1 MRQVKPKDELTG
13 EVKPGMPAAT
23 PLWQHHH
30 ILDLD
35 DFTPAEIE
43 LVLKTT
49 DVMKEVLSR
58 PIKKVPTLRGKTV
71 ITLFYEPSTRTRSS
85 FELAAKNLSADVI
98 GLSPQASSAVKGE
111 SLVDTL
117 ATLEA
122 LGADIVVM
130 RHSHSGAP
138 YIAAR
143 HMQASMVNAGD
154 GWHAHPTQ
162 ALLDL
167 YTIREHK
174 GGFKG
179 LKVVII
185 GDIKHSRV
193 ARSNIWGL
201 TAMGAEVSLCSPFTL
216 LPTGLDEEEQHHFPE
231 VSIEPEIEMALGGA
245 DVVITLRLQLERQ
258 QRGLL
263 PSIREYVKL
272 YQLTE
277 TRLAKAK
284 ADAIVLHPGPVN
296 EDIEISSAVVRG
308 PKSVINEQVTNGVAV
323 RMALLY
329 LLAGGSWR

>member
-1 MRQVKPKDELTG
+1 MREVKQKDELAP
-13 EVKPGMPAAT
+13 EVRPEILAT
-23 PLWQHHH
+23 TPVWQHRH

-35 DFTPAEIE
+35 DFAPAEIE

-49 DVMKEVLSR
+49 DAMKEVLSR
-58 PIKKVPTLRGKTV
+58 PIKKVPALRGKTV

-98 GLSPQASSAVKGE
+98 SLSAQASSAVKGE

-117 ATLEA
+117 RTLEA

-143 HMQASMVNAGD
+143 YMRASMVNAGD

-174 GGFKG
+174 VSIKG

-201 TAMGAEVSLCSPFTL
+201 TAMGAEVSVCCPFTL
-216 LPTGLDEEEQHHFPE
+216 LPAGLDVVQHHFPR
-231 VSIEPEIEMALGGA
+231 VHIEPEIETALCGA
-245 DVVITLRLQLERQ
+245 DVVMTLRLQLERQ
-258 QRGLL
+258 QSGLL

-277 TRLAKAK
+277 ARLAKAK

-296 EDIEISSAVVRG
+296 KDIEISLAVAQG
-308 PKSVINEQVTNGVAV
+308 PQSVINEQITNGVAV

-329 LLAGGSWR
+329 LLAGGNR

>member
-1 MRQVKPKDELTG
+1 MREVKQKDELAP
-13 EVKPGMPAAT
+13 EVKPEILAT
-23 PLWQHHH
+23 TPVWQHRH

-35 DFTPAEIE
+35 DFTLAEIE
-43 LVLKTT
+43 LVLETT
-49 DVMKEVLSR
+49 DAMKEVLSR

-98 GLSPQASSAVKGE
+98 SLSAQASSAAKGE

-143 HMQASMVNAGD
+143 YMRASMVNAGD

-174 GGFKG
+174 ESIRG
-179 LKVVII
+179 LKVTII

-201 TAMGAEVSLCSPFTL
+201 TTMGAEVSVCCPFTL
-216 LPTGLDEEEQHHFPE
+216 LPAGLDVVQHHFPE
-231 VSIEPEIEMALGGA
+231 VHIEPEIESALYGA
-245 DVVITLRLQLERQ
+245 DVVMTLRLQQERQ
-258 QRGLL
+258 QSGLL

-277 TRLAKAK
+277 ARLAKAK

-296 EDIEISSAVVRG
+296 KDIEISLAVAQG
-308 PKSVINEQVTNGVAV
+308 PQSVINEQITNGVAV

-329 LLAGGSWR
+329 LLAGGNR

>member
-1 MRQVKPKDELTG
+1 MREVKQKDELAP
-13 EVKPGMPAAT
+13 EVRPEILAT
-23 PLWQHHH
+23 TPVWQHRH

-35 DFTPAEIE
+35 DFAPAEIE
-43 LVLKTT
+43 LVLETT
-49 DVMKEVLSR
+49 DAMKEVLSR
-58 PIKKVPTLRGKTV
+58 PIKKVPVLRGKTV

-98 GLSPQASSAVKGE
+98 SLSAQASSTVKGE

-130 RHSHSGAP
+130 RHSYSGAP
-138 YIAAR
+138 YIATR
-143 HMQASMVNAGD
+143 HMRASMVNAGD

-174 GGFKG
+174 GSIRG

-201 TAMGAEVSLCSPFTL
+201 TAMGAEVSVCCPFTL
-216 LPTGLDEEEQHHFPE
+216 LPAGLDVVQHHFPK
-231 VSIEPEIEMALGGA
+231 VHIEPEIESALCGA
-245 DVVITLRLQLERQ
+245 DVVMTLRLQLERQ
-258 QRGLL
+258 QSGLL

-277 TRLAKAK
+277 ARLAKAK

-296 EDIEISSAVVRG
+296 EDIEISLAVAQG
-308 PKSVINEQVTNGVAV
+308 PQSVINEQITNGVAV

-329 LLAGGSWR
+329 LLAGGSR

>member
-1 MRQVKPKDELTG
+1 MREVKQKDKLAP
-13 EVKPGMPAAT
+13 EVKPEILAT
-23 PLWQHHH
+23 TPVWQHRH

-43 LVLKTT
+43 LVLETT
-49 DVMKEVLSR
+49 DAMKEVLSR

-71 ITLFYEPSTRTRSS
+71 ITLFNEPSTRTRSS

-98 GLSPQASSAVKGE
+98 SLSAQASSAAKGE
-111 SLVDTL
+111 SLVDTIR
-117 ATLEA
+117 TLEA

-143 HMQASMVNAGD
+143 YMRASMVNAGD

-174 GGFKG
+174 ESIRG
-179 LKVVII
+179 LKVTII

-201 TAMGAEVSLCSPFTL
+201 TTMGAEVSVCCPFTL
-216 LPTGLDEEEQHHFPE
+216 LPAGLDVVGHHFPRIH
-231 VSIEPEIEMALGGA
+231 IEPEIESALYGA
-245 DVVITLRLQLERQ
+245 DVVMTLRLQQERQ
-258 QRGLL
+258 QSGLL

-277 TRLAKAK
+277 ARLAKAK

-296 EDIEISSAVVRG
+296 RDIEISLAVAQG
-308 PKSVINEQVTNGVAV
+308 PQSVINEQITNGVAV

-329 LLAGGSWR
+329 LLAGGNR

>member
-1 MRQVKPKDELTG
+1 MREIKQKSELAGGIKPEILAT
-13 EVKPGMPAAT
+13 T
-23 PLWQHHH
+23 PLWQHRH

-71 ITLFYEPSTRTRSS
+71 ATLFYEPSTRTRSS
-85 FELAAKNLSADVI
+85 FELAAKNLSADVVS
-98 GLSPQASSAVKGE
+98 LSTQASSATKGE

-117 ATLEA
+117 GTLEA

-130 RHSHSGAP
+130 RHFHSGAP

-143 HMQASMVNAGD
+143 YMQASMINAGD

-174 GGFKG
+174 GGLKG

-201 TAMGAEVSLCSPFTL
+201 TATGAEVSVCCPFTL
-216 LPTGLDEEEQHHFPE
+216 LPTGLDVAQHHFPKIH
-231 VSIEPEIEMALGGA
+231 IEPEIETALDGA

-258 QRGLL
+258 QNGLL

-284 ADAIVLHPGPVN
+284 ADAVVLHPGPVN
-296 EDIEISSAVVRG
+296 EDIEISSAVVNG
-308 PKSVINEQVTNGVAV
+308 PQSVINEQITNGVAV

-329 LLAGGSWR
+329 LLAGGNK

>member
-1 MRQVKPKDELTG
+1 MREVKQKDELAG
-13 EVKPGMPAAT
+13 EVSPEMPTTT
-23 PLWQHHH
+23 PVWQHRHV
-30 ILDLD
+30 LDLD
-35 DFTPAEIE
+35 DFAPAEIE

-49 DVMKEVLSR
+49 DAMKEVLSR
-58 PIKKVPTLRGKTV
+58 PIKKVPALRGKTV
-71 ITLFYEPSTRTRSS
+71 ITLFYESSTRTRSS
-85 FELAAKNLSADVI
+85 FELAAKNLSADVVS
-98 GLSPQASSAVKGE
+98 LSAKASSVVKGE

-117 ATLEA
+117 RTLEA

-143 HMQASMVNAGD
+143 YMRASMVNAGD

-174 GGFKG
+174 GSISG

-201 TAMGAEVSLCSPFTL
+201 TAMGAEVSVCCPFTL
-216 LPTGLDEEEQHHFPE
+216 LPAGLDEEGHHFPK
-231 VSIEPEIEMALGGA
+231 VRVEPEIESALCGA
-245 DVVITLRLQLERQ
+245 DVVMTLRLQLERQ
-258 QRGLL
+258 QSGLL
-263 PSIREYVKL
+263 PSIREYVRL

-277 TRLAKAK
+277 ARLAKAK

-296 EDIEISSAVVRG
+296 RDIEISLAVAQG
-308 PKSVINEQVTNGVAV
+308 PQSVINEQITNGVAV

-329 LLAGGSWR
+329 LLAGGNR

>member
-1 MRQVKPKDELTG
+1 MREVKQKDELAP
-13 EVKPGMPAAT
+13 EVKPEILAT
-23 PLWQHHH
+23 TSVWQRRH

-35 DFTPAEIE
+35 DFAPAEIE
-43 LVLKTT
+43 LVLETT
-49 DVMKEVLSR
+49 DAMKEVLSR
-58 PIKKVPTLRGKTV
+58 PIKKVPALRGKTV
-71 ITLFYEPSTRTRSS
+71 ITLFYESSTRTRSS

-98 GLSPQASSAVKGE
+98 SLSAQASSVVKGE

-138 YIAAR
+138 YITAR
-143 HMQASMVNAGD
+143 YMRASMVNAGD

-174 GGFKG
+174 GSIRG

-201 TAMGAEVSLCSPFTL
+201 TAMGAEVSVCCPFTL
-216 LPTGLDEEEQHHFPE
+216 LPAGLDVVQHHFPK
-231 VSIEPEIEMALGGA
+231 VHIEPEIESALCGA
-245 DVVITLRLQLERQ
+245 DVVMTLRLQQERQ
-258 QRGLL
+258 QSGLL

-277 TRLAKAK
+277 ARLAKAK

-296 EDIEISSAVVRG
+296 EDIEISLAVAQG
-308 PKSVINEQVTNGVAV
+308 PQSVINEQITNGVAV

-329 LLAGGSWR
+329 LLAGGSR

>member
-1 MRQVKPKDELTG
+1 MREVKQKDELAP
-13 EVKPGMPAAT
+13 EVRPEILAT
-23 PLWQHHH
+23 TPVWQHRH

-35 DFTPAEIE
+35 DFAPAEIE
-43 LVLKTT
+43 LVLETT
-49 DVMKEVLSR
+49 DAMKEVLSR
-58 PIKKVPTLRGKTV
+58 PIKKVPVLRGKTV

-98 GLSPQASSAVKGE
+98 SLSAQASSTVKGE

-130 RHSHSGAP
+130 RHSYSGAP

-143 HMQASMVNAGD
+143 HMRASMVNAGD

-179 LKVVII
+179 LKAVII

-201 TAMGAEVSLCSPFTL
+201 TAMGAEVSVCCPFTL
-216 LPTGLDEEEQHHFPE
+216 LPAGLDVVQHHFPK
-231 VSIEPEIEMALGGA
+231 VHIEPEIESALCGA
-245 DVVITLRLQLERQ
+245 DVVMTLRLQLERQ
-258 QRGLL
+258 QSGLL

-277 TRLAKAK
+277 ARLAKAK

-296 EDIEISSAVVRG
+296 EDIEISLAVAQG
-308 PKSVINEQVTNGVAV
+308 PQSVINEQITNGVAV

-329 LLAGGSWR
+329 LLAGGSR

>member
-1 MRQVKPKDELTG
+1 MREVKQKDGLAG
-13 EVKPGMPAAT
+13 EVKPEILAT
-23 PLWQHHH
+23 TPVWQHRH

-49 DVMKEVLSR
+49 DAMKEVLSR
-58 PIKKVPTLRGKTV
+58 PIKKVPALRGKTV

-98 GLSPQASSAVKGE
+98 SLSAQASSAAKGE

-143 HMQASMVNAGD
+143 YMRASMVNAGD

-174 GGFKG
+174 GSIRG

-201 TAMGAEVSLCSPFTL
+201 TTMGAEVSVCCPFTL
-216 LPTGLDEEEQHHFPE
+216 LPAGLDEVEHHFPK
-231 VSIEPEIEMALGGA
+231 VHIEPEIESALCGA
-245 DVVITLRLQLERQ
+245 DVVMTLRLQVERQ
-258 QRGLL
+258 QSGLL

-277 TRLAKAK
+277 ARLAKAK

-296 EDIEISSAVVRG
+296 RDIEISLAVAHG
-308 PKSVINEQVTNGVAV
+308 PQSVINEQITNGVAV

-329 LLAGGSWR
+329 LLAGGNR

>member
-1 MRQVKPKDELTG
+1 MREVKQKDGLAG
-13 EVKPGMPAAT
+13 EVKQEILAT
-23 PLWQHHH
+23 TPVWQHRH

-49 DVMKEVLSR
+49 DAMKEVLSR
-58 PIKKVPTLRGKTV
+58 PIKKVPALRGKTV

-98 GLSPQASSAVKGE
+98 SLSAQASSAAKGE

-143 HMQASMVNAGD
+143 YMRASMVNAGD

-174 GGFKG
+174 GSIRG

-201 TAMGAEVSLCSPFTL
+201 TTMGAEVSVCCPFTL
-216 LPTGLDEEEQHHFPE
+216 LPAGLDEEGHHFPK
-231 VSIEPEIEMALGGA
+231 VHIEPEIETALCGA
-245 DVVITLRLQLERQ
+245 DVVMTLRLQVERQ
-258 QRGLL
+258 QSGLL
-263 PSIREYVKL
+263 PSIREYVKR

-277 TRLAKAK
+277 ARLAKAK

-296 EDIEISSAVVRG
+296 RDIEISLAVAQG
-308 PKSVINEQVTNGVAV
+308 PQSVINEQITNGVAV

-329 LLAGGSWR
+329 LLAGGNR